1 MVKNVVK
8 KVTIRLTE
16 EEKSAVTMMAKEENK
31 SIQNF
36 IYDRIMPTQSQLNA
50 DVKNDEL
57 VADLKRQL
65 KKREEE
71 IQKLHQLIDQSQKLL
86 LNEQNKNQLLLSE
99 NIDEKKSWWQF
110 WK

>member
-8 KVTIRLTE
+8 KVTVRLTE
-16 EEKSAVTMMAKEENK
+16 EEKSAVIMLAKEENK
-31 SIQNF
+31 SVQNF
-36 IYDRIMPTQSQLNA
+36 IYDRIMLAQFQQNVGT
-50 DVKNDEL
+50 KNDEL

-65 KKREEE
+65 EKREEE
-71 IQKLHQLIDQSQKLL
+71 IQKLYQLIDQSQKLL